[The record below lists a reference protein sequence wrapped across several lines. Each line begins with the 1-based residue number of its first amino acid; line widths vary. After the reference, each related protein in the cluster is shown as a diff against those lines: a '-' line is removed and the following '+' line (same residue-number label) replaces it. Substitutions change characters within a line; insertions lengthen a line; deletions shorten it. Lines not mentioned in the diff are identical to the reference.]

1 MRTSHHTE
9 RHSSSSS
16 CTISKS
22 ENCTRLL
29 SLLSHKFTWSNLL
42 NIWQMWLLFPS
53 TLDIALLQD
62 LFNWL
67 IFLLLAKPHI
77 SIPHSNKW
85 PSVMYQSD
93 LSKWPIFIW
102 KVLFLYLNRSHC
114 LQDKTLIPWHC
125 IVSSLIIYSL
135 LSLQRSHPILNITYM
150 FQITWSTTRNLPNC
164 HGFSCLLAS
173 GVLYPML
180 HHSHSFTWTI
190 FTQFYMSVP
199 PGFLQIDVCTPVQT
213 MCSLNKYHKA

>member
-67 IFLLLAKPHI
+67 IFLLLAKTHI

-135 LSLQRSHPILNITYM
+135 LSLQRSPPYPQYYIYVSNNLVNYSQFTKLPWFLMSSCFWSAISYVTPFPLLHLNN
-150 FQITWSTTRNLPNC
+150 FHSVLHVCSSRFSPDWCLHSSSDRVLPQQIP
-164 HGFSCLLAS
+164 
-173 GVLYPML
+173 
-180 HHSHSFTWTI
+180 
-190 FTQFYMSVP
+190 
-199 PGFLQIDVCTPVQT
+199 
-213 MCSLNKYHKA
+213 